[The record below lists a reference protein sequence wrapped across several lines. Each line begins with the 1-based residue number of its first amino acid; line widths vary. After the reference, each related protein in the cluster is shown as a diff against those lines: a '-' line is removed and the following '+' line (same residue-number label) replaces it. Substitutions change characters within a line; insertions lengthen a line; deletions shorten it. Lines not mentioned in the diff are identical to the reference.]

1 VPRMLAA
8 ALLAAAQLAAPT
20 VYSSLPL
27 HGPARA
33 EALATQRGEQL
44 ALADAGNPV
53 ELVTLDDARRD
64 GWRPE
69 LAAENARRAAQDGH
83 AIGYIGEFNS
93 GASMVSLPIL
103 NEARVPMISPSNTA
117 PGLTRRGPGTQPGEP
132 DKYYPTGERTYFRLA
147 PTDQVQGAALGAQMR
162 RAGCR
167 RAALVDD
174 HEVYGAGIVGAA
186 ARRVRV
192 VARHHIAR
200 PYRYAALGRELGHLR
215 ADCLLFGGVTANG
228 AVALF
233 RDVGRALPRAK
244 LFGADGIAD
253 ATFARRI
260 PRGVARRTLITAP
273 TLAPADYPAAGQ
285 RMITTYH
292 DVYAAYGYEAM
303 RLFMDAYTAA
313 GPNRQAITDWL
324 HGVRNRAGA
333 IGTYS
338 FDRRGDTTLR
348 TIGLYAV
355 RGGALTW
362 LKPING

>member
-167 RAALVDD
+167 RAALLDD
-174 HEVYGAGIVGAA
+174 REVYGAGIAGSA
-186 ARRVRV
+186 ARGVAV
-192 VARHHIAR
+192 VARRHVAR
-200 PYRYAALGRELGHLR
+200 RAHYTTLARGLR
-215 ADCLLFGGVTANG
+215 QKRVDCVLFGGVTANG

-233 RDVGRALPRAK
+233 RDVGRALPHAK
-244 LFGADGIAD
+244 LFGSDGIAD

-285 RMITTYH
+285 RVIAAYH

-303 RLFMDAYTAA
+303 RLFIDAYAAA
-313 GPNRQAITDWL
+313 GAKRPAILDWL
-324 HGVRNRAGA
+324 HGVRHRQGV

-338 FDRRGDTTLR
+338 FDRAGDTTVR
-348 TIGLYAV
+348 TVGLYAI
-355 RGGALTW
+355 RGGAFTAA
-362 LKPING
+362 GTVTG